1 MIRRF
6 EDAFKA
12 IKKQEPGNKIKGLN
26 EYQDEALR
34 SMHLPTKQWI
44 IYSVLG
50 LNGEAG
56 EVAEKVKKAIREN
69 NGLLSPYSRREIAK
83 EIGDC
88 LWNCAILAASINY
101 TLEEVANINAEKI
114 KSREQRGKLHG
125 NGDNR

>member
-1 MIRRF
+1 MVRRF

-12 IKKQEPGNKIKGLN
+12 IKKQEPEIKIKGLN
-26 EYQDEALR
+26 EYQNEALR
-34 SMHLPTKQWI
+34 SMYLPTEQWI

-56 EVAEKVKKAIREN
+56 EVAEKVKKAIRGD
-69 NGLLSPYSRREIAK
+69 NGLLSPYSRQEIAK

-114 KSREQRGKLHG
+114 KSRVQRGKLHG